1 MVLIKGAFRED
12 GDKLYIFERYSQAA
26 RVFVD
31 VTFAPFGGRFLER
44 VRITN
49 LTVFGNA
56 VAEIIKRLDPFN
68 ATYHKTHT
76 GFDRFAD

>member
-1 MVLIKGAFRED
+1 M
-12 GDKLYIFERYSQAA
+12 
-26 RVFVD
+26 FVD